1 MKFRYNRLLCLVIL
15 IGLVASLM
23 INVRRHE
30 VEQRNMTVDFAI
42 DYEALLELAEQDGLP
57 PAKVLADAKEAGF
70 TSLAVYE
77 RTFKKMN
84 LSGKATAVPGATI
97 LERYESGALASA
109 EWRAMVERGEIVG
122 TEVYVTSHDPL
133 TFREVK
139 EDLIQRLGKDRVYHT
154 RWICRGQSAK
164 VRRRVSCNA

>member
-1 MKFRYNRLLCLVIL
+1 MKRFQYNRLLCVAIL
-15 IGLVASLM
+15 IGLVASLV

-42 DYEALLELAEQDGLP
+42 DYESLLELAEREGLP

-84 LSGKATAVPGATI
+84 LSGKATAVPGASI

-133 TFREVK
+133 TYREVK
-139 EDLIQRLGKDRVYHT
+139 EDLIRRLGADRV
-154 RWICRGQSAK
+154 RPFVADGREAL
-164 VRRRVSCNA
+164 

>member
-15 IGLVASLM
+15 VGLVASLM

-30 VEQRNMTVDFAI
+30 VEQKNMTVDFAI
-42 DYEALLELAEQDGLP
+42 DYETLLELAEQEGLP

-84 LSGKATAVPGATI
+84 LDPGTV
-97 LERYESGALASA
+97 RKR
-109 EWRAMVERGEIVG
+109 RAGQRGMARDG
-122 TEVYVTSHDPL
+122 RARRD
-133 TFREVK
+133 
-139 EDLIQRLGKDRVYHT
+139 
-154 RWICRGQSAK
+154 CRHRGL
-164 VRRRVSCNA
+164 CDEP

>member
-15 IGLVASLM
+15 VGLVASLI

-42 DYEALLELAEQDGLP
+42 DYEALLELAEQEGLS

-84 LSGKATAVPGATI
+84 LSGKATAVPGAAI

-109 EWRAMVERGEIVG
+109 DWRAMVERGEIVG

-133 TFREVK
+133 TYREGK
-139 EDLIQRLGKDRVYHT
+139 EDLIRRLGADRDLHG
-154 RWICRGQSAK
+154 RASGDRQL
-164 VRRRVSCNA
+164 R